1 MTIPVIA
8 GAHTVPFVKNSDD
21 MVALGTCAVHGL
33 LASTGIERGA
43 VDAVVSASGNGG
55 TLLGQRILTRLS
67 MTGIPVFNV
76 ENACASGASA
86 AHLAI
91 SMVRS
96 GQARIVVVVAT
107 ERLSALGGGSLK
119 LDPTDIEAAQGNI
132 MPASYAMRA
141 TRYLWENGLK
151 PRDIA
156 GVSVKNRANGA
167 LNPIARF
174 QTEVTLDEVLESKP
188 IADPL
193 TLLQCSPN
201 SDGSSAV
208 LVCSEDAAREFGLDS
223 VRVKASVITSGL
235 FSDGPRDLTLPDV
248 TLRAMKEAYAHAGI
262 GPKDVDLAEVH
273 DAFSI
278 AEVLYYE
285 TLGFCERGQGA
296 RFLAEGRAHIG
307 GDVAVNPSGGLI
319 SRGHPVGATGVA
331 QLGEA
336 YEQLTGRAG
345 KRQVPNASVAVT
357 HVTGGGIAGV
367 DNGACGVHILT
378 V

>member
-1 MTIPVIA
+1 MPVPVIA
-8 GAHTVPFVKNSDD
+8 GAHTIPFVKESTHVVD
-21 MVALGTCAVHGL
+21 LGADAVRGL
-33 LASTGIERGA
+33 LRSTGIDREA
-43 VDAVVSASGNGG
+43 VDTVISAGVAGG
-55 TLLGQRILTRLS
+55 ALLGQRILSRLS
-67 MTGIPVFNV
+67 MTGLPVFNI

-91 SMVRS
+91 GMVAS

-107 ERLSALGGGSLK
+107 ERLSALGGGALK
-119 LDPTDIEAAQGNI
+119 LDPTDIEAAQGAI
-132 MPASYAMRA
+132 MPAHYALRA
-141 TRYLWENGLK
+141 NRYLWENGLK
-151 PRDIA
+151 PEDLA
-156 GVSVKNRANGA
+156 GVSVKNRRNGA

-174 QTEVTLDEVLESKP
+174 QAAVTLEEVLNSKP

-208 LVCSEDAAREFGLDS
+208 LICSEEAASELGLDA
-223 VRVKASVITSGL
+223 VGIKASVITSGKY
-235 FSDGPRDLTLPDV
+235 SDAPRDLTMPDV
-248 TLRAMKEAYAHAGI
+248 TLRAIQQAYAQAGI
-262 GPKDVDLAEVH
+262 GPKDLDLAEVH

-285 TLGFCERGQGA
+285 ALGLCERGQGA
-296 RFLAEGRAHIG
+296 RYLAEGRADID
-307 GDVAVNPSGGLI
+307 GDCAVNPSGGLI

-345 KRQVPNASVAVT
+345 ARQVPGASVALT

-367 DNGACGVHILT
+367 DNGACGVHVLA

>member
-1 MTIPVIA
+1 MTTPVIA
-8 GAHTVPFVKNSDD
+8 GAFTVPFVKQSDHVVD
-21 MVALGTCAVHGL
+21 VGSEAVRGL
-33 LASTGIERGA
+33 LNATGVERGA
-43 VDAVVSASGNGG
+43 IDAVVSASVAGG
-55 TLLGQRILTRLS
+55 SLLGQRILTRLS

-86 AHLAI
+86 AHLAVG
-91 SMVRS
+91 MVRA
-96 GQARIVVVVAT
+96 GQARVVAVVAT
-107 ERLSALGGGSLK
+107 ERLSAFGGGALK
-119 LDPTDIEAAQGNI
+119 LDPTDIEAAQGAI

-141 TRYLWENGLK
+141 TRYLWENNLK
-151 PRDIA
+151 PQDLA
-156 GVSVKNRANGA
+156 LVSVKNRANGA
-167 LNPIARF
+167 LNPVARF
-174 QTEVTLDEVLESKP
+174 QKPVTLDEVLESTP

-208 LVCSEDAAREFGLDS
+208 LVCSDDAARELGLDA
-223 VRVKASVITSGL
+223 VQVKASVVTSGYY
-235 FSDGPRDLTLPDV
+235 SDAPRDLTMPDV
-248 TLRAMKEAYAHAGI
+248 TLRAVQEAYKLAGI
-262 GPKDVDLAEVH
+262 GPQDVHLAEVH

-285 TLGFCERGQGA
+285 ALGFCERGRGA
-296 RFLAEGRAHIG
+296 QFLADGRADIG

-331 QLGEA
+331 QLAEA
-336 YEQLTGRAG
+336 FHQLTGRAG
-345 KRQVPNASVAVT
+345 ARQVPDASVAVT

-367 DNGACGVHILT
+367 DNGACAVHVLT